1 MLSVSPIKGDAG
13 YYGKE
18 DNYYVSGS
26 LDDRWVGEGAE
37 KLELSGRVDATVLD
51 AVMAGKL
58 PDGSDLSRMSGDRNT
73 HRAGYDLTFSA
84 PKGVSMAILIGGD
97 RNVLDAHNRAVEV
110 TMREVESLVTARIT
124 ADGKTE
130 TLATGTMVAALF
142 NHDTSR
148 DLEPQIHTHALVLN
162 ATWAE
167 GKWRALASDPK
178 MKTGFSEA
186 IFNNKI
192 ALGNIYRTALRHD
205 LSAMGYQ
212 TEETGPHGLWD
223 LKDVPTDEF
232 SSRST
237 AIREAAGPDASA
249 KSLDMAALDTRKPK
263 SWADAD
269 LLVKSWENRLGKR
282 DFSMKD
288 YVEKAAERAL
298 RGDVQP
304 EVSSRGSDVSLAV
317 SEAVSLLSDKKV
329 QFTMSELLSAT
340 VNRLPAVSGVFEQA
354 RAGIDQAIEQQRLI
368 PLDREKGIF
377 TSDIHLLNELSVQ
390 QLAQTMVREQ
400 RTEVFADRSV
410 ARTDVAGDA
419 VSVLAQDRSPLAV
432 MSGKGGAQVQR
443 ERILDVTQ
451 MAREQGR
458 EVVVLAS
465 DRRSGVFLEQDV
477 QLEGRM
483 MHRSGL
489 KADTMFPAH
498 STLIVDQAEKLTL
511 KETLLVLEKGQ
522 AANSQVVFMDTQ
534 NRAGTGNALSVL
546 KEADVAQYRFYG
558 GKMPEVTL
566 VSEPDKQTRFADV
579 AKQYVNA
586 VASGQDVVA
595 QVDGPREQLALTEA
609 IRDARRETGDIG
621 RDDIK
626 LSVIEPVWLD
636 SKSRKQRD
644 NYRPGMVM
652 EQWNSEKR
660 EMTRYSIDRVADKTN
675 SLVLVSEAGERQ
687 VQKISQLDGSWSLFR
702 AKALD
707 VALGDEVRALGREAK
722 GSIKAGERYTVQS
735 TEDGKLVLQ
744 AGERSVTLDTSR
756 ALKLT
761 HDYVESVGSS
771 VSADRQVLA
780 LLSGRGLTA
789 DSLTRLSRSGSDIR
803 VFTPLE
809 QAQAEKRVM
818 ASPVVRL
825 ASERVMDSTDAADL
839 SGAMGERRDQLMS
852 PAEQAVSLAVPLAQN
867 GKIHMSRVSLLSH
880 ALSSGEPFADVSA
893 EIRRQTDNGTLV
905 HLPVVSGVGTDVLVP
920 RAAYEME
927 KTIIRTIAEGK
938 DAVAPLMAEVP
949 ADVLK
954 GLTQG
959 QTAATKLILEST
971 DRFLGVQGYAGVGK
985 TTQYRAVMRAIGQ
998 LPADE
1003 RPRVIGLGPTHRAVN
1018 EMKGAGVPA
1027 QTLASFLS
1035 ENRQAL
1041 LNDERPD
1048 FSNTLFLTDESSM
1061 IGNRDMAELHQIVS
1075 AGRGRMVSSGDE
1087 AQLQPIAAGT
1097 PFRLMQQRSAADVAI
1112 MQEIVR
1118 QTPELRPAVE
1128 SVIAG
1133 RVSESLERV
1142 DAVAPAM
1149 VPRKANAWV
1158 PEASVMEFKTEKP
1171 GAGEEKETSAVAQGV
1186 DTVQPASAIDAI
1198 IQDWRGR
1205 TREAQEQTLVV
1216 AQLNADRRAINE
1228 GIHQS
1233 RLEDGDIGKEER
1245 YLSVLSPVRVP
1256 DNTLRSAGGFAQ
1268 FTGKTAMIN
1277 NQYYTITG
1285 VDKDSG
1291 VVHFR
1296 DRDGHEIMISPQQNT
1311 AQDISVYETRSLV
1324 VSEGDKVL
1332 FNRTDTERGYV
1343 ANDIWHVTS
1352 FTENGG
1358 VKFGR
1363 GDEEKVLFPDIQDTD
1378 RHIDLAYAVTVNG
1391 AQGAS
1396 AKLVIGLAGTDG
1408 GRKMMASL
1416 ESWYVTL
1423 SRAVTHMQT
1432 YTDDTAGWVN
1442 RIEQAE
1448 KRLSAHDILHQQG
1461 DAQANTASWLL
1472 DNAVKLEK
1480 TGLGRQVLNTVQLAG
1495 DSMASFIGPG
1505 KKYPAPYM
1513 ALPVWNQY
1521 GKERGVLMTE
1531 IRLGEE
1537 GRHLTLGDG
1546 QRLLGAEDARFAGL
1560 QSSQNGETLLADD
1573 FVRALQLARDN
1584 PESGVVIRLDGDDM
1598 LLSPER
1604 LTGGKFV
1611 GDERDADALAAAVK
1625 EDEPLPLFP
1634 EKDAGNDA
1642 KGDVSELLGSTE
1654 PQHDDIFR
1662 RFMEMQSEGQRLSL
1676 VNSSSEEKQIPGSIV
1691 DITDHKT
1698 QMAIEQVIAE
1708 MDGKAMRDVTHRLQQ
1723 QEREWVPEQE
1733 HSLEKTFGE

>member
-13 YYGKE
+13 YYSKE

-26 LDDRWVGEGAE
+26 LDDRWMGKGVE
-37 KLELSGRVDATVLD
+37 KLGLNGRIDSHTLD

-58 PDGSDLSRMSGDRNT
+58 PDGSDLSRMSGDRNM

-84 PKGVSMAILIGGD
+84 PKGVSMAILVGGD
-97 RNVLDAHNRAVEV
+97 KRLLEAHNRAVEI

-124 ADGKTE
+124 ENGKTE
-130 TLATGTMVAALF
+130 TVTTGTMVAALF

-162 ATWAE
+162 ATFAE
-167 GKWRALASDPK
+167 GKWRSLASDAK

-186 IFNNKI
+186 VYGNKI
-192 ALGNIYRTALRHD
+192 AIGNIYRTVLRGEV
-205 LSAMGYQ
+205 SGIGYK
-212 TEETGPHGLWD
+212 TEDVGPHGLWD

-269 LLVKSWENRLGKR
+269 LLVRSWENRLAKR
-282 DFSMKD
+282 DFDMKD
-288 YVEKAAERAL
+288 YVAKATQRVTM
-298 RGDVQP
+298 G
-304 EVSSRGSDVSLAV
+304 EVAVNTPSRGSDVALAV
-317 SEAVSLLSDKKV
+317 SEAVSALSDKKV

-390 QLAQTMVREQ
+390 QLAKTMVREQ

-419 VSVLAQDRSPLAV
+419 VSVLAQDRSALAV

-451 MAREQGR
+451 MALEQGR

-465 DRRSGVFLEQDV
+465 DRRSAAFLEQDAL
-477 QLEGRM
+477 LEGRM
-483 MHRSGL
+483 MHRTGL
-489 KADTMFPAH
+489 SAETVFPAH

-522 AANSQVVFMDTQ
+522 AANAQVVFMDTQ

-558 GKMPEVTL
+558 GRQPEVTL
-566 VSEPDKQTRFADV
+566 VSEPDKRTRFADV
-579 AKQYVNA
+579 AKQYVSA

-595 QVDGPREQLALTEA
+595 QVDGPREQLALTGA
-609 IRDARRETGDIG
+609 IRETRREAGEIG
-621 RDDIK
+621 ARDTTIN
-626 LSVIEPVWLD
+626 VIEPVWLD
-636 SKSRKQRD
+636 TRSRKQRD

-660 EMTRYSIDRVADKTN
+660 EMVRYSIDRVADKTN
-675 SLVLVSEAGERQ
+675 SLVLVNEAGERL
-687 VQKISQLDGSWSLFR
+687 VQKVSKLDGSWSLFR
-702 AKALD
+702 AKTLD
-707 VALGDEVRALGREAK
+707 VAQGDELRALGRDAR
-722 GSIKAGERYTVQS
+722 GDIKAGERYTVQS

-744 AGERSVTLDTSR
+744 TGERSVALDTSR
-756 ALKLT
+756 ALKLS
-761 HDYVESVGSS
+761 HNYVESVGSS

-780 LLSGRGLTA
+780 LLPGKGLTA
-789 DSLTRLSRSGSDIR
+789 DALTRLSRSGSDIR

-809 QAQAEKRVM
+809 QAQAGKRVL
-818 ASPVVRL
+818 ASPIVRL

-839 SGAMGERRDQLMS
+839 SGAIDERHDQLMT

-867 GKIHMSRVSLLSH
+867 GKIQLSRVSLLSH
-880 ALSSGEPFADVSA
+880 ALASGVPFADVSA
-893 EIRRQTDNGTLV
+893 EIERQTDNGTLV
-905 HLPVVSGVGTDVLVP
+905 HLPVVSGAGTDVLVP

-938 DAVAPLMAEVP
+938 EAVTPLMAEVP
-949 ADVLK
+949 ADILN

-959 QTAATKLILEST
+959 QKAATKLILEST

-985 TTQYRAVMRAIGQ
+985 TTQYRAVMKAIRM
-998 LPADE
+998 LPEDE

-1041 LNDERPD
+1041 LNDEKPD

-1061 IGNRDMAELHQIVS
+1061 IGNRDMAELHQIVA

-1133 RVSESLERV
+1133 RMAESLERV
-1142 DAVAPAM
+1142 VAVAPVM
-1149 VPRKANAWV
+1149 VPRKVDAWV
-1158 PEASVMEFKTEKP
+1158 PESSVMEFKSGKP
-1171 GAGEEKETSAVAQGV
+1171 GTGDGKNGAAVAEVADAG
-1186 DTVQPASAIDAI
+1186 QPATVIDAI
-1198 IQDWRGR
+1198 VQDWRGR

-1216 AQLNADRRAINE
+1216 TQLNADRRAINE
-1228 GIHQS
+1228 GIHQA
-1233 RLEDGDIGKEER
+1233 RLEDGDVGKEER
-1245 YLSVLSPVRVP
+1245 HLSVLSPVRVP
-1256 DNTLRSAGGFAQ
+1256 DNTLRSAGGFARY
-1268 FTGKTAMIN
+1268 TGKTAMMN
-1277 NQYYTITG
+1277 NQYYTIAG
-1285 VDKDSG
+1285 VDKENG
-1291 VVHFR
+1291 VVHFLGR
-1296 DRDGHEIMISPQQNT
+1296 EGQEIMISPQQNT
-1311 AQDISVYETRSLV
+1311 AQDISVYETREIA

-1343 ANDIWHVTS
+1343 ANDVWQVAG

-1363 GDEEKVLFPDIQDTD
+1363 NEEEKVLFPDAEDAD
-1378 RHIDLAYAVTVNG
+1378 RHVDLAYAVTVNG

-1396 AKLVIGLAGTDG
+1396 AKLVIGLAGTEG
-1408 GRKMMASL
+1408 GRKMLASQ

-1423 SRAVTHMQT
+1423 SRAVQHMQT
-1432 YTDDTAGWVN
+1432 YTDDTAAWVKQ
-1442 RIEQAE
+1442 IERAE
-1448 KRLSAHDILHQQG
+1448 QRLSAHDMLHQQG
-1461 DAQANTASWLL
+1461 DTQAKTASWLL
-1472 DNAVKLEK
+1472 DMAVGLEK
-1480 TGLGRQVLNTVQLAG
+1480 TGLGRQVLNTAQLAG
-1495 DSMASFIGPG
+1495 NTMAGFIGPG

-1531 IRLGEE
+1531 IRLGKE
-1537 GRHLTLGDG
+1537 GRHLSLGDE
-1546 QRLLGAEDARFAGL
+1546 QRLLGAVDARFAGL

-1573 FVRALQLARDN
+1573 FAQALQLARNN
-1584 PESGVVIRLDGDDM
+1584 PESGVVIRLSGDDM
-1598 LLSPER
+1598 LLNPGR
-1604 LTGGKFV
+1604 LTGGNFP
-1611 GDERDADALAAAVK
+1611 ESELDADTAAAAFK
-1625 EDEPLPLFP
+1625 EDEPLPLLP
-1634 EKDAGNDA
+1634 EKETTANTDP
-1642 KGDVSELLGSTE
+1642 ELSALQAAAE
-1654 PQHDDIFR
+1654 PQP
-1662 RFMEMQSEGQRLSL
+1662 EGILGPIQESDPVYILP
-1676 VNSSSEEKQIPGSIV
+1676 EEKQTSDVSV
-1691 DITDHKT
+1691 DITDQKA
-1698 QMAIEQVIAE
+1698 QMAIEQVVTE
-1708 MDGKAMRDVTHRLQQ
+1708 LDGKEMRDVTHRLLQ
-1723 QEREWVPEQE
+1723 QEREWVPERE
-1733 HSLEKTFGE
+1733 RSLEKTFGE

>member
-1 MLSVSPIKGDAG
+1 MLSVSSIKGDAG
-13 YYGKE
+13 YYSKE
-18 DNYYVSGS
+18 DNYYVSCS
-26 LDDRWVGEGAE
+26 LDDRWVGKGAE
-37 KLELSGRVDATVLD
+37 KLGLNGRVGSPTLD

-58 PDGSDLSRMSGDRNT
+58 PDGSDLSRMSGDRNM

-84 PKGVSMAILIGGD
+84 PKGVSMAILVGGD
-97 RNVLDAHNRAVEV
+97 KRLLEAHNRAVEI

-124 ADGKTE
+124 DNGKTE
-130 TLATGTMVAALF
+130 TVSTGTMVAALF

-162 ATWAE
+162 ATFTE
-167 GKWRALASDPK
+167 GKWRSLASDPK

-186 IFNNKI
+186 VYANKI
-192 ALGNIYRTALRHD
+192 AIGNIYRTVLRGEV
-205 LSAMGYQ
+205 SGIGYK
-212 TEETGPHGLWD
+212 TENVGPHGLWD

-232 SSRST
+232 SSRSN

-263 SWADAD
+263 SWADAE
-269 LLVKSWENRLGKR
+269 LLIRSWENRLAKR
-282 DFSMKD
+282 DFDMKD
-288 YVEKAAERAL
+288 YVAKATQRVVM
-298 RGDVQP
+298 G
-304 EVSSRGSDVSLAV
+304 EVAVNAPSRDSDVALAV
-317 SEAVSLLSDKKV
+317 SEAVSALSDKKV

-354 RAGIDQAIEQQRLI
+354 RAGIDQAIKQQRLI

-410 ARTDVAGDA
+410 VRTDVAGDA
-419 VSVLAQDRSPLAV
+419 VSVLAQDRNALAV

-458 EVVVLAS
+458 EAVVLAS
-465 DRRSGVFLEQDV
+465 DRRSAAFLEQDAL
-477 QLEGRM
+477 LEGRM
-483 MHRSGL
+483 MHRTGL
-489 KADTMFPAH
+489 NAETVFPAH

-522 AANSQVVFMDTQ
+522 ASNVQVVFMDTQ

-558 GKMPEVTL
+558 GRQPEVTL
-566 VSEPDKQTRFADV
+566 ISEPDKRTRFADV
-579 AKQYVNA
+579 AKQYVSA

-595 QVDGPREQLALTEA
+595 QVDGPREQQALTGA
-609 IRDARRETGDIG
+609 IRETRREAGEIG
-621 RDDIK
+621 ARDTTIN
-626 LSVIEPVWLD
+626 VIEPVWLD
-636 SKSRKQRD
+636 TKSRKQRD

-660 EMTRYSIDRVADKTN
+660 EMVRYSIDRVADKTN
-675 SLVLVSEAGERQ
+675 SLVLVNEAGERL
-687 VQKISQLDGSWSLFR
+687 VQKVSKLDGSWSLFR
-702 AKALD
+702 TKTLD
-707 VALGDEVRALGREAK
+707 VAQGDELRALGRDAK
-722 GSIKAGERYTVQS
+722 GDIKAGERYTVQS

-744 AGERSVTLDTSR
+744 TGERSVALDTSR
-756 ALKLT
+756 ALKLS
-761 HDYVESVGSS
+761 HNYVESVGSS

-780 LLSGRGLTA
+780 LLPGKGLTA
-789 DSLTRLSRSGSDIR
+789 DALTRLSRSGSDIR

-809 QAQAEKRVM
+809 QAQAGKRVL

-839 SGAMGERRDQLMS
+839 SGAIDERHDQLMT

-867 GKIHMSRVSLLSH
+867 GKIHLSRVSLLSH
-880 ALSSGEPFADVSA
+880 ALVSGETFADVSA
-893 EIRRQTDNGTLV
+893 EIERQTDNGTLV
-905 HLPVVSGVGTDVLVP
+905 HLPVVSGAGTDVLVP

-938 DAVAPLMAEVP
+938 EAVTPLMAEVP
-949 ADVLK
+949 ADILN
-954 GLTQG
+954 GLTKG
-959 QTAATKLILEST
+959 QKAATKLILEST

-985 TTQYRAVMRAIGQ
+985 TTQYRAAMKAIRM
-998 LPADE
+998 LPEDE

-1041 LNDERPD
+1041 LNDEKPD

-1061 IGNRDMAELHQIVS
+1061 IGNRDMAELHQIVA

-1133 RVSESLERV
+1133 RVAESLERV
-1142 DAVAPAM
+1142 VAVAPAM
-1149 VPRKANAWV
+1149 VPRKVDAWV
-1158 PEASVMEFKTEKP
+1158 PESSVMEFKSGKP
-1171 GAGEEKETSAVAQGV
+1171 GTGDGKNDAAVADVADAGR
-1186 DTVQPASAIDAI
+1186 PATAIDAI
-1198 IQDWRGR
+1198 VQDWRGR

-1228 GIHQS
+1228 GIHQA
-1233 RLEDGDIGKEER
+1233 RLEDGDVGKEER
-1245 YLSVLSPVRVP
+1245 RLSVLSPVRVP
-1256 DNTLRSAGGFAQ
+1256 DNTLRSAGGFARY
-1268 FTGKTAMIN
+1268 TGKTAMMN
-1277 NQYYTITG
+1277 NQYYTIAG
-1285 VDKDSG
+1285 VDKENG
-1291 VVHFR
+1291 VVHFLGR
-1296 DRDGHEIMISPQQNT
+1296 EGQEVMISPQQNT
-1311 AQDISVYETRSLV
+1311 AQDISVYETREIA

-1343 ANDIWHVTS
+1343 ANDVWQVIG

-1363 GDEEKVLFPDIQDTD
+1363 NEEEKVLFPDAEDAD
-1378 RHIDLAYAVTVNG
+1378 RHVDLAYAVTVNG

-1396 AKLVIGLAGTDG
+1396 AKLVIGLAGTEG
-1408 GRKMMASL
+1408 GRKMLASQ

-1423 SRAVTHMQT
+1423 SRAVQHMQT
-1432 YTDDTAGWVN
+1432 YTDDTAAWVKQ
-1442 RIEQAE
+1442 IERAE
-1448 KRLSAHDILHQQG
+1448 QRLSAHDMLHQQG
-1461 DAQANTASWLL
+1461 DTQAKTASWLL
-1472 DNAVKLEK
+1472 DMAVGLEK

-1495 DSMASFIGPG
+1495 DTMASFIGPG
-1505 KKYPAPYM
+1505 KKYPSPYM

-1537 GRHLTLGDG
+1537 GRHLTLGDE

-1573 FVRALQLARDN
+1573 FAQALQLARNN
-1584 PESGVVIRLDGDDM
+1584 PESGVVIRLSGDDM
-1598 LLSPER
+1598 LLNPGR
-1604 LTGGKFV
+1604 LTGGNFP
-1611 GDERDADALAAAVK
+1611 ESELDADTAAAAFK
-1625 EDEPLPLFP
+1625 EDEPLPLLP
-1634 EKDAGNDA
+1634 EKETTANTDP
-1642 KGDVSELLGSTE
+1642 ELSALQAAAE
-1654 PQHDDIFR
+1654 PQPEGIFGPIQ
-1662 RFMEMQSEGQRLSL
+1662 ESDPVYILP
-1676 VNSSSEEKQIPGSIV
+1676 EEKQTPDV
-1691 DITDHKT
+1691 RLDITDQKAR
-1698 QMAIEQVIAE
+1698 MAIEQVATE
-1708 MDGKAMRDVTHRLQQ
+1708 LDGKEMRDVTHRLLQ
-1723 QEREWVPEQE
+1723 QEREWVPERE

>member
-13 YYGKE
+13 YYSKE
-18 DNYYVSGS
+18 DNYYVSGA
-26 LDDRWVGEGAE
+26 LDDRWVGKGAE
-37 KLELSGRVDATVLD
+37 KLGLNGRVDSPTLD

-84 PKGVSMAILIGGD
+84 PKGISMAILVGGD
-97 RNVLDAHNRAVEV
+97 KRLLDAHNRAVEI
-110 TMREVESLVTARIT
+110 TLREVESLVTARIT
-124 ADGKTE
+124 ENGKTE
-130 TLATGTMVAALF
+130 TVATGTMVAALF

-162 ATWAE
+162 ATFAE
-167 GKWRALASDPK
+167 GKWRSLASDPK

-186 IFNNKI
+186 VYGNKI
-192 ALGNIYRTALRHD
+192 AIGNIYRTVLRGEV
-205 LSAMGYQ
+205 SGIGYQ
-212 TEETGPHGLWD
+212 IEEVGPHGLWD
-223 LKDVPTDEF
+223 LKEVPTDEF

-263 SWADAD
+263 SWADAE
-269 LLVKSWENRLGKR
+269 LLVKSWETRLAKR
-282 DFSMKD
+282 DFDMKH
-288 YVEKAAERAL
+288 YVEKAAERMR

-304 EVSSRGSDVSLAV
+304 DAPSRDSDVALAV
-317 SEAVSLLSDKKV
+317 SEAVSALSDKKV

-354 RAGIDQAIEQQRLI
+354 RTGIDQAIEQQRLI

-419 VSVLAQDRSPLAV
+419 VSVLAKDRSPLAV

-465 DRRSGVFLEQDV
+465 DRRSGAFLEQDT

-483 MHRSGL
+483 MHRTGL
-489 KADTMFPAH
+489 SADTVFPAH
-498 STLIVDQAEKLTL
+498 STLIVEQAERLTL

-522 AANSQVVFMDTQ
+522 ASNAQVVFMDTQ

-558 GKMPEVTL
+558 GRQPEVTL
-566 VSEPDKQTRFADV
+566 VSEPDKRARFADV
-579 AKQYVNA
+579 AKQYVSA

-595 QVDGPREQLALTEA
+595 QVDGPREQQALTGA
-609 IRDARRETGDIG
+609 IRETRREAGEIG
-621 RDDIK
+621 ARDTTI
-626 LSVIEPVWLD
+626 SVIEPVWLD
-636 SKSRKQRD
+636 SRSRKQRD

-660 EMTRYSIDRVADKTN
+660 EMVRYSIDRVADKTN
-675 SLVLVSEAGERQ
+675 ALVLVNEAGERL
-687 VQKISQLDGSWSLFR
+687 VQKISKLDGSWSLFR
-702 AKALD
+702 AKTLD
-707 VALGDEVRALGREAK
+707 VAQGDELRALGRDAK
-722 GSIKAGERYTVQS
+722 GDIKAGERYTVQS
-735 TEDGKLVLQ
+735 TGDGQLVLQ
-744 AGERSVTLDTSR
+744 AGERSVALNTSR
-756 ALKLT
+756 ALKLS
-761 HDYVESVGSS
+761 HNYVESVGSS
-771 VSADRQVLA
+771 VSADQQVLA
-780 LLSGRGLTA
+780 LLPGQGLTA
-789 DSLTRLSRSGSDIR
+789 DALTRLSRSGSDIR

-809 QAQAEKRVM
+809 QAQAKKRVL

-839 SGAMGERRDQLMS
+839 SGAIEARREQLMS
-852 PAEQAVSLAVPLAQN
+852 PSEQAVSLAVPLAQN
-867 GKIHMSRVSLLSH
+867 GKIQLSRVSLLSH
-880 ALSSGEPFADVSA
+880 ALASGVPFADVSA
-893 EIRRQTDNGTLV
+893 EIERQTDNGTLV
-905 HLPVVSGVGTDVLVP
+905 HLPVVSGAGTDVLVP

-938 DAVAPLMAEVP
+938 EAVAPLMAEVP
-949 ADVLK
+949 EAVLK

-985 TTQYRAVMRAIGQ
+985 TTQYRAVMKAIRM
-998 LPADE
+998 LPEDE

-1018 EMKGAGVPA
+1018 EMKGAGVQA

-1041 LNDERPD
+1041 LNDEKPD
-1048 FSNTLFLTDESSM
+1048 FSDTLFLTDESSM
-1061 IGNRDMAELHQIVS
+1061 IGNRDMAELHQIVA

-1133 RVSESLERV
+1133 RVAESLEHV
-1142 DAVAPAM
+1142 EAVAPAL
-1149 VPRKANAWV
+1149 VPRKSGAWV
-1158 PEASVMEFKTEKP
+1158 PEASVMEFKTEKSDTD
-1171 GAGEEKETSAVAQGV
+1171 ESKNVSAVAKAV
-1186 DTVQPASAIDAI
+1186 DATQPATAIEAI
-1198 IQDWRGR
+1198 IMDWRGR
-1205 TREAQEQTLVV
+1205 TRDAQEQTLIV

-1228 GIHQS
+1228 GIHDA
-1233 RLEDGDIGKEER
+1233 RREDGHIGKEER
-1245 YLSVLSPVRVP
+1245 HLSVLSPVRMP
-1256 DNTLRSAGGFAQ
+1256 DNALRSVGGFAPHV
-1268 FTGKTAMIN
+1268 GKTAMMN
-1277 NQYYTITG
+1277 SQYYTITG
-1285 VDKDSG
+1285 VDKDNG
-1291 VVHFR
+1291 LVHFR
-1296 DRDGHEIMISPQQNT
+1296 DREGNDLMLSPQENIV
-1311 AQDISVYETRSLV
+1311 QDVQVYAPRQLA

-1343 ANDIWHVTS
+1343 ANDVWHVTGFAES
-1352 FTENGG
+1352 GG
-1358 VKFGR
+1358 VTLGR
-1363 GDEEKVLFPDIQDTD
+1363 DGEERVLYPDAEDAD
-1378 RHIDLAYAVTVNG
+1378 RHVDLAYAVTVNG

-1396 AKLVIGLAGTDG
+1396 ARLVIGLAGIDG
-1408 GRKMMASL
+1408 GRKMLASQ

-1423 SRAVTHMQT
+1423 SRAVAHMQT
-1432 YTDDTAGWVN
+1432 YTDNRGGWMA
-1442 RIEQAE
+1442 RIERAE
-1448 KRLSAHDILHQQG
+1448 KRLTAHDLLHESE
-1461 DAQANTASWLL
+1461 DRQAATAARLL
-1472 DNAVKLEK
+1472 DGAVPLDR
-1480 TGLGRQVLNTVQLAG
+1480 TGLGRQVLNTAQLAG
-1495 DSMASFIGPG
+1495 DTMASFIGPG
-1505 KKYPAPYM
+1505 KKYPSPYM

-1521 GKERGVLMTE
+1521 GRERGALLAE
-1531 IRLGEE
+1531 IRLSDE
-1537 GRHLTLGDG
+1537 GRRLKLGDEA
-1546 QRLLGAEDARFAGL
+1546 RLLGADDAHFAGL
-1560 QSSQNGETLLADD
+1560 QRSRNGETLQAED
-1573 FVRALQLARDN
+1573 FTQALQMARDN
-1584 PESGVVIRLDGDDM
+1584 PESGIVIRLDGDET
-1598 LLSPER
+1598 LLAAAR
-1604 LTGGKFV
+1604 LTGG
-1611 GDERDADALAAAVK
+1611 ALPEEPLTLPEPVQEEPIPLIPDREDKVSLREQAHLEQMVAQAAALSPDIADVK
-1625 EDEPLPLFP
+1625 ILEAVAALDAPDKLP
-1634 EKDAGNDA
+1634 
-1642 KGDVSELLGSTE
+1642 DVLTPSERELQQQVE
-1654 PQHDDIFR
+1654 A
-1662 RFMEMQSEGQRLSL
+1662 
-1676 VNSSSEEKQIPGSIV
+1676 V
-1691 DITDHKT
+1691 
-1698 QMAIEQVIAE
+1698 VIAE
-1708 MDGKAMRDVTHRLQQ
+1708 DMASMRPATQRLQQ
-1723 QEREWVPEQE
+1723 QEREWVLNLPEKE
-1733 HSLEKTFGE
+1733 IEIEKTLGGD

>member
-1 MLSVSPIKGDAG
+1 MMSVSPIKGDAG
-13 YYGKE
+13 YYSKE
-18 DNYYVSGS
+18 ENYYVSGS
-26 LDDRWVGEGAE
+26 LESRWLGKGAE
-37 KLELSGRVDATVLD
+37 KLGLEGPVDNKMLD
-51 AVMAGKL
+51 AVMGGKL
-58 PDGSDLSRMSGDRNT
+58 PDGSDLSRMSGGKNT
-73 HRAGYDLTFSA
+73 HQAGYDLTFSA
-84 PKGVSMAILIGGD
+84 PKGVSMMILMGGD
-97 RNVLDAHNRAVEV
+97 KRLAEAWNRSVDTAIQ
-110 TMREVESLVTARIT
+110 EVEKTVSARIT
-124 ADGKTE
+124 ENGKT
-130 TLATGTMVAALF
+130 ATVGTENMVAALF
-142 NHDTSR
+142 AHDTSR
-148 DLEPQIHTHALVLN
+148 NLDPHYHVHALLMN
-162 ATWAE
+162 ATFAE
-167 GKWRALASDPK
+167 GKWRALASDPRL
-178 MKTGFSEA
+178 KTGTGDMIYANQLA
-186 IFNNKI
+186 IGNI
-192 ALGNIYRTALRHD
+192 AMQEMRREVHALGY
-205 LSAMGYQ
+205 
-212 TEETGPHGLWD
+212 ETVDSGKNGLWE
-223 LKDVPTDEF
+223 LKDVPVDEF
-232 SSRST
+232 STRRQDI
-237 AIREAAGPDASA
+237 AEAVGLDASA
-249 KSLDMAALDTRKPK
+249 KSRDVAVLDTRKPK
-263 SWADAD
+263 TWADAE
-269 LLVKSWENRLGKR
+269 LLTKSWITRAEKH
-282 DFSMKD
+282 DFD
-288 YVEKAAERAL
+288 IRAYIADAAERVQ

-304 EVSSRGSDVSLAV
+304 EAPSRSSDVSLAV

-377 TSDIHLLNELSVQ
+377 TSDIHLLNELSIQ

-400 RTEVFADRSV
+400 RTDVFPDRSV

-432 MSGKGGAQVQR
+432 ISGKGGALTQR
-443 ERILDVTQ
+443 ERVSDVAQ

-465 DRRSGVFLEQDV
+465 DRRSGAFLEQDS

-483 MHRSGL
+483 MYRSGL
-489 KADTMFPAH
+489 NADTMFPAH

-522 AANSQVVFMDTQ
+522 AANAQVVFMDTQ

-546 KEADVAQYRFYG
+546 KEANVAQYRFYG

-566 VSEPDKQTRFADV
+566 VSESDKQTRFADV
-579 AKQYVNA
+579 AKQYVSA
-586 VASGQDVVA
+586 VASGLDVVA

-609 IRDARRETGDIG
+609 IRDARREAGDIG

-660 EMTRYSIDRVADKTN
+660 EMTRFSIDRVADKTN

-702 AKALD
+702 AKTLD
-707 VALGDEVRALGREAK
+707 VAQGDEVRTLGREAK

-735 TEDGKLVLQ
+735 TEDDKLVLQ

-756 ALKLT
+756 ALKLA

-780 LLSGRGLTA
+780 LLPGRGLTA
-789 DSLTRLSRSGSDIR
+789 DSLTRLSRSGSEIR
-803 VFTPLE
+803 IFTPLE
-809 QAQAEKRVM
+809 QAQAEKRVL

-839 SGAMGERRDQLMS
+839 SGAMNARRDQLMS

-867 GKIHMSRVSLLSH
+867 GNIQMSRVSLLSH
-880 ALSSGEPFADVSA
+880 ALSSGVPFAEVSA
-893 EIRRQTDNGTLV
+893 EIRRQTDNGSLV
-905 HLPVVSGVGTDVLVP
+905 HLPVVSGAGTDVLVP

-949 ADVLK
+949 ADVLN

-959 QTAATKLILEST
+959 QKAATKLILEST

-998 LPADE
+998 LPANE

-1041 LNDERPD
+1041 LNDEKPD

-1061 IGNRDMAELHQIVS
+1061 IGNRDMAELHQIVA

-1133 RVSESLERV
+1133 RVAESLERV
-1142 DAVAPAM
+1142 AAVAPAL
-1149 VPRKANAWV
+1149 VPRKTDAWV
-1158 PEASVMEFKTEKP
+1158 PESSVMEFKTGKP
-1171 GAGEEKETSAVAQGV
+1171 GTGEVKETSAVTKAV
-1186 DTVQPASAIDAI
+1186 DTAQPTTAIDAI

-1216 AQLNADRRAINE
+1216 AQLNADRRAINA
-1228 GIHQS
+1228 GIHQA

-1245 YLSVLSPVRVP
+1245 HLSVLSPVRVP
-1256 DNTLRSAGGFAQ
+1256 DNSLRSAGGFAQ
-1268 FTGKTAMIN
+1268 FTGKTAMLN
-1277 NQYYTITG
+1277 NEYYTISG

-1291 VVHFR
+1291 MVHFR

-1311 AQDISVYETRSLV
+1311 AQDISVYETRDLV
-1324 VSEGDKVL
+1324 VSEGDKVM

-1343 ANDIWHVTS
+1343 ANDIWHVTG
-1352 FTENGG
+1352 FTEKGG
-1358 VKFGR
+1358 VTFGR
-1363 GDEEKVLFPDIQDTD
+1363 GDEEKVLFPDAQDAD

-1396 AKLVIGLAGTDG
+1396 AKLVIGLAGTEG

-1423 SRAVTHMQT
+1423 SRAVSHMQT
-1432 YTDDTAGWVN
+1432 YTDDTAGWVS
-1442 RIEQAE
+1442 RIERAE
-1448 KRLSAHDILHQQG
+1448 QRLSAHDILHQQG

-1472 DNAVKLEK
+1472 ENAVKLEK

-1495 DSMASFIGPG
+1495 DTMASFIGPG

-1513 ALPVWNQY
+1513 ALPVWSQY

-1546 QRLLGAEDARFAGL
+1546 QRLLGAEDATFAGL
-1560 QSSQNGETLLADD
+1560 QASQNGETLLADD
-1573 FVRALQLARDN
+1573 FAQALQLARDN

-1598 LLSPER
+1598 LLNPER
-1604 LTGGKFV
+1604 LTGGKFP
-1611 GDERDADALAAAVK
+1611 ESELDADTAAAAVK
-1625 EDEPLPLFP
+1625 EDEPLPLLP
-1634 EKDAGNDA
+1634 EKDVTGNTEPELS
-1642 KGDVSELLGSTE
+1642 VLLGVAE
-1654 PQHDDIFR
+1654 PQQAGIFGLIR
-1662 RFMEMQSEGQRLSL
+1662 ESDL
-1676 VNSSSEEKQIPGSIV
+1676 VNIVPEEKQTPDIRV
-1691 DITDHKT
+1691 DITDQKT
-1698 QMAIEQVIAE
+1698 QMAIEQVVAE
-1708 MDGKAMRDVTHRLQQ
+1708 LDGKAMRDVAHRLQQ
-1723 QEREWVPEQE
+1723 QEQEWVPEQE

>member
-13 YYGKE
+13 YYSKE

-26 LDDRWVGEGAE
+26 LDDRWVGKGVE
-37 KLELSGRVDATVLD
+37 KLGLNGRVDSPTLD

-58 PDGSDLSRMSGDRNT
+58 PDGSDLSRMSGDRNM

-97 RNVLDAHNRAVEV
+97 KRLLEAHNRAVEI

-124 ADGKTE
+124 DNGKTE
-130 TLATGTMVAALF
+130 TVSTGTMVAALF

-162 ATWAE
+162 ATFAE
-167 GKWRALASDPK
+167 GKWRSLASDPK

-186 IFNNKI
+186 VYGNKI
-192 ALGNIYRTALRHD
+192 AIGNIYRTVLRGEV
-205 LSAMGYQ
+205 SGIGYK
-212 TEETGPHGLWD
+212 TEDVGPHGLWD
-223 LKDVPTDEF
+223 LRDVPTDEF

-269 LLVKSWENRLGKR
+269 LLVRSWENRLAKR
-282 DFSMKD
+282 DFDMKD
-288 YVEKAAERAL
+288 YVAKATQRETMGGVAVNAL
-298 RGDVQP
+298 
-304 EVSSRGSDVSLAV
+304 SRGSDVALAV
-317 SEAVSLLSDKKV
+317 SEAVSALSDKKV

-390 QLAQTMVREQ
+390 QLVKTMVREQ

-410 ARTDVAGDA
+410 SRTDVAGDA
-419 VSVLAQDRSPLAV
+419 VSVLAQDRSALAV

-458 EVVVLAS
+458 EAVVLVS
-465 DRRSGVFLEQDV
+465 DRRSAAFLEQDAL
-477 QLEGRM
+477 LEGCM
-483 MHRSGL
+483 MHRTGL
-489 KADTMFPAH
+489 SAETVFPAH

-522 AANSQVVFMDTQ
+522 AANAQVVFMDTQ

-558 GKMPEVTL
+558 GRQPEVTL
-566 VSEPDKQTRFADV
+566 VSEPDKRTRFADV
-579 AKQYVNA
+579 AKQYVSA

-609 IRDARRETGDIG
+609 IRETRREAGEIG
-621 RDDIK
+621 ARDTTIN
-626 LSVIEPVWLD
+626 VIEPVWLD
-636 SKSRKQRD
+636 TRSRKQRD

-660 EMTRYSIDRVADKTN
+660 EMVRYSIDRVADKTN
-675 SLVLVSEAGERQ
+675 SLVLVNEAGERL
-687 VQKISQLDGSWSLFR
+687 VQKVTKLDGSWSLFR
-702 AKALD
+702 AKTLD
-707 VALGDEVRALGREAK
+707 VALGDELRALGRDAR
-722 GSIKAGERYTVQS
+722 GDIKAGERYTVQS
-735 TEDGKLVLQ
+735 TGDGKLILQ
-744 AGERSVTLDTSR
+744 AGERSVALDTSR
-756 ALKLT
+756 ALKLS
-761 HDYVESVGSS
+761 HNYVESVGSS

-780 LLSGRGLTA
+780 LLPGKGLTA
-789 DSLTRLSRSGSDIR
+789 DALTRLSRSGSDIR

-809 QAQAEKRVM
+809 QVQAEKRVL

-839 SGAMGERRDQLMS
+839 SGAIGARREQLMS
-852 PAEQAVSLAVPLAQN
+852 PAEQAVSLAVPLSQN
-867 GKIHMSRVSLLSH
+867 GKIQLSRVSLLSH
-880 ALSSGEPFADVSA
+880 ALASGVPFADVSA
-893 EIRRQTDNGTLV
+893 EIERQTDNGTLV
-905 HLPVVSGVGTDVLVP
+905 HLPVVSGAGTDLLVP

-938 DAVAPLMAEVP
+938 EAVAPLMAEVP
-949 ADVLK
+949 EAVLN

-985 TTQYRAVMRAIGQ
+985 TTQYCAVMRAIRM
-998 LPADE
+998 LPEDE

-1041 LNDERPD
+1041 LNDEKPD

-1061 IGNRDMAELHQIVS
+1061 IGNRDMAELHQIVA

-1133 RVSESLERV
+1133 RVAESLERV
-1142 DAVAPAM
+1142 EALAPAL
-1149 VPRKANAWV
+1149 VPRKADAWV
-1158 PEASVMEFKTEKP
+1158 PESSVMEFKTGKP
-1171 GAGEEKETSAVAQGV
+1171 GSGDGKNDSAVAVVADAGRPA
-1186 DTVQPASAIDAI
+1186 TVIDAI
-1198 IQDWRGR
+1198 VQDWRGR

-1228 GIHQS
+1228 GIHQA
-1233 RLEDGDIGKEER
+1233 RLEDGDVGKEER
-1245 YLSVLSPVRVP
+1245 RLSVLSPVRVP
-1256 DNTLRSAGGFAQ
+1256 DNTLRSAGGFARY
-1268 FTGKTAMIN
+1268 TGKTAMMN
-1277 NQYYTITG
+1277 NQYYTIAG
-1285 VDKDSG
+1285 VDKENG
-1291 VVHFR
+1291 VVHFLGR
-1296 DRDGHEIMISPQQNT
+1296 EGQEVMISPQQNT
-1311 AQDISVYETRSLV
+1311 AQDISVYETREIA

-1343 ANDIWHVTS
+1343 ANDVWQVIG

-1363 GDEEKVLFPDIQDTD
+1363 NEEEKVLFPDAEDAD
-1378 RHIDLAYAVTVNG
+1378 RHVDLAYAVTVNG

-1396 AKLVIGLAGTDG
+1396 AKLVIGLAGTEG
-1408 GRKMMASL
+1408 GRKMLASQ

-1423 SRAVTHMQT
+1423 SRAVQHMQT
-1432 YTDDTAGWVN
+1432 YTDDTAAWVKQ
-1442 RIEQAE
+1442 IERAE
-1448 KRLSAHDILHQQG
+1448 QRLSAHDMLHQQG
-1461 DAQANTASWLL
+1461 DTQAKTASWLL
-1472 DNAVKLEK
+1472 DMAVGLEK

-1495 DSMASFIGPG
+1495 NTMASFIGPG

-1537 GRHLTLGDG
+1537 GRHLTLGDE

-1560 QSSQNGETLLADD
+1560 QSSQNGETLMADD
-1573 FVRALQLARDN
+1573 FAQALQLARNN
-1584 PESGVVIRLDGDDM
+1584 PESGVVIRLSSDDM
-1598 LLSPER
+1598 LLNPGR
-1604 LTGGKFV
+1604 LTGGNFPESELD
-1611 GDERDADALAAAVK
+1611 GDTAAAAVK
-1625 EDEPLPLFP
+1625 EDEPLPLLP
-1634 EKDAGNDA
+1634 EKETTANTDP
-1642 KGDVSELLGSTE
+1642 ELSALQAAAE
-1654 PQHDDIFR
+1654 PQPEEIFGPIQ
-1662 RFMEMQSEGQRLSL
+1662 ESDPVYILP
-1676 VNSSSEEKQIPGSIV
+1676 EEKQTPDVRV
-1691 DITDHKT
+1691 DIIDQKA
-1698 QMAIEQVIAE
+1698 QMAIEQVATE
-1708 MDGKAMRDVTHRLQQ
+1708 LDGKEMRDVTHRLLQ
-1723 QEREWVPEQE
+1723 QEREWVPERE
-1733 HSLEKTFGE
+1733 HSLEKTFEE